1 MCKVAIKPEYLEG
14 LDSYSCF
21 VLLLYHINEL
31 SDDLVTHVV
40 DVPSSLRSRG
50 QTEDPINRINVIYLD
65 HNDTKWLGVQ
75 PNIYLAARQTWLTIS
90 VCPKRLYSWPEKEL

>member
-14 LDSYSCF
+14 FDSYSCF
-21 VLLLYHINEL
+21 VLLLYHVTEL
-31 SDDLVTHVV
+31 RDDLVSHIV

-65 HNDTKWLGVQ
+65 YNDTEWLGVQ

-90 VCPKRLYSWPEKEL
+90 VCPKNAL